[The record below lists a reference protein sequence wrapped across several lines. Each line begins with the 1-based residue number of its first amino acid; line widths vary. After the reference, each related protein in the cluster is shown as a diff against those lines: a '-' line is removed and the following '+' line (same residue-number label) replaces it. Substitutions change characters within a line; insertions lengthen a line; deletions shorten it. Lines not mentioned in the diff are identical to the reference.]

1 MTEEK
6 FDEIVAKAWDACNE
20 TTNEGLGVSA
30 TSMEY
35 NYYKNADE
43 TDVWN
48 DTVFDFKKAILSYR
62 EMYED
67 DFDYEEEYALLN
79 DVFSDILR

>member
-6 FDEIVAKAWDACNE
+6 FDEIVQKAWDACNE
-20 TTNEGLGVSA
+20 VTNEGLSASA

-35 NYYKNADE
+35 SYYKNADE
-43 TDVWN
+43 KDVWN
-48 DTVFDFKKAILSYR
+48 DAVFDFKEAVLSYR
-62 EMYED
+62 EMYE

-79 DVFSDILR
+79 DVLSDILR